1 MEKQNRI
8 FGLDFMRAVAILLV
22 LKGHAK
28 LLAGDLF
35 SQWPSIST
43 IDGVELFFVLSGFL
57 IGGIILKSLDEPAQW
72 KFKSILHFW
81 KRRWYRI
88 LPNYYLV
95 LLLQILIVA
104 LGWSNDTLDG
114 VKAHFFFFTQ
124 NLFSGFQGFFW
135 ESWSLSVEEWFY
147 LLFPF
152 FLWLLSWLFNKSTA
166 FIAASFTLLL
176 IPLLLRWAMLSNVTL
191 DWYAWDVQCRKVVV
205 FRMDA
210 IAFGLL
216 AVYFSRFFNTAF
228 SQWAK
233 PLFVLGI
240 GLLLLDAQCMNDPNG
255 IYEKF
260 FSFSIKPLAVSML
273 IPLLYQWQIRPRA
286 WWAKAVE
293 WTSKIS
299 YSMYL
304 LNLGVVYTLL
314 NHFFHPVSTLGW
326 FTRYLLF
333 WVITYAAS
341 HLLYQHHERFWLK
354 KRDERIQD

>member
-1 MEKQNRI
+1 MHQQNRI
-8 FGLDFMRAVAILLV
+8 FGLDLMRAVAILLV

-35 SQWPSIST
+35 SHWPSFST

-57 IGGIILKSLDEPAQW
+57 IGGIILKSLDELAQW
-72 KFKSILHFW
+72 NFKSILHFW
-81 KRRWYRI
+81 KRRWYRT
-88 LPNYYLV
+88 LPNYYLI

-114 VKAHFFFFTQ
+114 VDAHFFFFTQ

-152 FLWLLSWLFNKSTA
+152 VLWLLSRLFNKSTA
-166 FIAASFTLLL
+166 FLAASFTLLFT
-176 IPLLLRWAMLSNVTL
+176 PLFLRWVLLSDVTL
-191 DWYAWDVQCRKVVV
+191 DWYSWDVQCRKVVA
-205 FRMDA
+205 FRLDA

-216 AVYFSRFFNTAF
+216 AVYVSRFFKAAF

-273 IPLLYQWQIRPRA
+273 IPLLYQWQTRPMV

-314 NHFFHPVSTLGW
+314 NHFFHPVSTAGW
-326 FTRYLLF
+326 FFRYLLF
-333 WVITYAAS
+333 WLITFAAS
-341 HLLYQHHERFWLK
+341 HLLYHYHERFWLK
-354 KRDERIQD
+354 LRDERIQD